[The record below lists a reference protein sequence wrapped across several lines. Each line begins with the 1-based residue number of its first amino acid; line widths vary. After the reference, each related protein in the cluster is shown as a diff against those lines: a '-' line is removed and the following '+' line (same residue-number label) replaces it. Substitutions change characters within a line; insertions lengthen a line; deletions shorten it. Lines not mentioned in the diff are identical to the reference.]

1 MISQTINN
9 KNPLNSLKISTSS
22 NIMVII
28 SSVMTISKLRLS
40 VNYLLL
46 QGHILRTDHTASQ
59 SHDKLYRS
67 YRCLPSHKHPCL
79 T

>member
-9 KNPLNSLKISTSS
+9 KNHLNSLKISTLGLE
-22 NIMVII
+22 VF
-28 SSVMTISKLRLS
+28 SSVMTISKLRSS

-67 YRCLPSHKHPCL
+67 YRCLLSHRHPCL